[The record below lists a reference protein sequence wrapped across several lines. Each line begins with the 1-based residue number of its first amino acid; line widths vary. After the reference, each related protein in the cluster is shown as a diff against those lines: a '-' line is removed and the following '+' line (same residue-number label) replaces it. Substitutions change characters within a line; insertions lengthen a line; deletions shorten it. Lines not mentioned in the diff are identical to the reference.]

1 MKDSKLSYQIKD
13 INNLREELHRLLES
27 ENLTSINVLK
37 RSRELDTLILLYY
50 TKQDHELSEP

>member
-1 MKDSKLSYQIKD
+1 
-13 INNLREELHRLLES
+13 
-27 ENLTSINVLK
+27 LTSINVLK